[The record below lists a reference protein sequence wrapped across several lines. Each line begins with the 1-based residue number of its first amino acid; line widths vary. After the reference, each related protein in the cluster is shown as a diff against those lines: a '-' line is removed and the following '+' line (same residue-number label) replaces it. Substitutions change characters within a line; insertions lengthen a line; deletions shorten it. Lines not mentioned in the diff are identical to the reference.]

1 MIRRVILLAAGCFA
15 LWVLLAYPAYRM
27 GTVRALTDSAIAA
40 GICLLPGTATLI
52 LGYFTFSGKPK
63 DRLWI
68 VLGGTGVRM
77 GMVLGVGLILS
88 WLNPHFQQVRFWVWV
103 LVFYLFTLA
112 LEMVL
117 LVSGNRKAGVR

>member
-1 MIRRVILLAAGCFA
+1 VIRRVILLAAGCFA
-15 LWVLLAYPAYRM
+15 SWVLLAYPAYRL

-40 GICLLPGTATLI
+40 GICLLPGALTLVV
-52 LGYFTFSGKPK
+52 GYFTFSGKPK

-88 WLNPHFQQVRFWVWV
+88 WLNPHFQQINFWAWV
-103 LVFYLFTLA
+103 LVFYLFTLT

-117 LVSGNRKAGVR
+117 LLSAKPKVTAR